1 MLNDYF
7 IEFYFINI
15 TIYFTLYLTSQP
27 FSFQMFQQ
35 NFKSSISYK
44 YKGQKYT
51 CLLKC
56 LYSRI
61 LCAIYEWGLRDVVRG
76 EINVLPVWMAGDL
89 WRSFLGSV
97 AGMTLQGNSYL
108 IRIKSSLS
116 VTWGLDPVSV
126 TREERLTNT
135 PNIYQIWLSLIF

>member
-15 TIYFTLYLTSQP
+15 TIYFTLYTCNISPLNP
-27 FSFQMFQQ
+27 FL
-35 NFKSSISYK
+35 FKCFNKILRAPYHINIRVRNIHV
-44 YKGQKYT
+44 YWNV
-51 CLLKC
+51 
-56 LYSRI
+56 

-76 EINVLPVWMAGDL
+76 EINVFPVWMAGDL

>member
-1 MLNDYF
+1 
-7 IEFYFINI
+7 
-15 TIYFTLYLTSQP
+15 
-27 FSFQMFQQ
+27 MFQQ
-35 NFKSSISYK
+35 NFKSSISYNVRVRNVHV
-44 YKGQKYT
+44 YT
-51 CLLKC
+51 
-56 LYSRI
+56 I
-61 LCAIYEWGLRDVVRG
+61 LCAIYEWGLRDVVHG
-76 EINVLPVWMAGDL
+76 EINVLPVWMAGEL

>member
-15 TIYFTLYLTSQP
+15 TIYFTLYTCNISPLNP
-27 FSFQMFQQ
+27 FL
-35 NFKSSISYK
+35 FKCFNKILRAPYP
-44 YKGQKYT
+44 
-51 CLLKC
+51 
-56 LYSRI
+56 RI